1 MLYPPAFSLP
11 QEYFFGIDMGLSL
24 KKNCNVLQIYWEEL
38 LDFKPRTW
46 EYNRSNDWTAAGVN
60 F

>member
-1 MLYPPAFSLP
+1 
-11 QEYFFGIDMGLSL
+11 MGLSL

-60 F
+60 FCFRQKTT